1 MIPRA
6 SRCFCYVLILLTA
19 LNLLGC
25 CGNKKNSSS
34 SGRRGR
40 SKRYT
45 SDSSRAKEK
54 SSNSEK
60 SSAAEDIGNDLS
72 DEGSLTQDQENT
84 SELYEKMDYA
94 HKMYKSTNYD
104 GALREVERILQKI
117 DNDPYLEMQV
127 WGLSAMIHDKAG
139 RTSRRKRSYRKM
151 IDCME
156 QLQKDPR
163 FRKSFEDGKE
173 CQELIEMAKKN
184 GDKKNYAE
192 D

>member
-25 CGNKKNSSS
+25 CGSKKNSSV
-34 SGRRGR
+34 RRGR

-45 SDSSRAKEK
+45 SSSSGTKK
-54 SSNSEK
+54 TSSNSEK
-60 SSAAEDIGNDLS
+60 ASADEDIGIDLS
-72 DEGSLTQDQENT
+72 DERPLTQAQENT
-84 SELYEKMDYA
+84 RELYEKMDYA
-94 HKMYKSTNYD
+94 HRMYKSTNYD

-117 DNDPYLEMQV
+117 DNDPYLEMQA

-163 FRKSFEDGKE
+163 FKKSFEDGKE
-173 CQELIEMAKKN
+173 CQELIETVKKN